1 MSKDFYTI
9 LKERRSFYNI
19 SKETAVSIERIQE
32 ILENAL
38 QYTPSAF
45 NSPSSR
51 IVALLG
57 EDHNKL
63 WDIAKKELQEIVPP
77 NQFPSTEEKIDSFR
91 NGYGTILFFED
102 INVIE
107 QLQRNYDLYH
117 DNFPVWAHQ
126 SNGMLQYI
134 IWSSLE
140 IEGFGASLQH
150 YNPLIDREVKNYW
163 RLPSNW
169 KLIAQMPFGKPT
181 AIPDK
186 REYASINERLKVFKS
201 Y

>member
-1 MSKDFYTI
+1 MSKDFYII
-9 LKERRSFYNI
+9 LKERRSFYGI
-19 SKETAVSIERIQE
+19 GKETTISTEHIEE
-32 ILENAL
+32 IIENAL

-45 NSPSSR
+45 NTPSSR
-51 IVALLG
+51 IVLLFG

-63 WDIAKKELQEIVPP
+63 WDITKKEFQEIVPLD
-77 NQFPSTEEKIDSFR
+77 QFPSVEEKINSFR
-91 NGYGTILFFED
+91 NGYGTVLFFED

-126 SNGMLQYI
+126 ASGMLQYI
-134 IWSSLE
+134 VWSSLE
-140 IEGFGASLQH
+140 IEGLGASLQH
-150 YNPLIDREVKNYW
+150 YNPIIDREVKNHW

-169 KLIAQMPFGKPT
+169 KLIAQMPFGKP
-181 AIPDK
+181 ISVPDK
-186 REYASINERLKVFKS
+186 REFTSINERLKVFKS

>member
-1 MSKDFYTI
+1 MSKEFYTI
-9 LKERRSFYNI
+9 LKERRSFYGI
-19 SKETAVSIERIQE
+19 SKETTISSERIQE

-38 QYTPSAF
+38 QYTPAAF
-45 NSPSSR
+45 NTPSSR
-51 IVALLG
+51 IVALFG

-63 WDIAKKELQEIVPP
+63 WDISKRELQKIVPP
-77 NQFPSTEEKIDSFR
+77 DQFPSTEEKIDSFH

-134 IWSSLE
+134 VWSSLE
-140 IEGFGASLQH
+140 IEGLGASLQH
-150 YNPLIDREVKNYW
+150 YNPLIDREVKSSW
-163 RLPSNW
+163 HIPPNW

-181 AIPDK
+181 APPDK
-186 REYASINERLKVFKS
+186 REYTSINERLKIFKS